1 MTLSKKMVW
10 RREIRLIL
18 TGIIIS
24 KPIPVRSKS

>member
-1 MTLSKKMVW
+1 MT
-10 RREIRLIL
+10 REEANGLEEMQLIL